1 MNVQYFTQLASQVAQ
16 LAAKEEVLAHRATN
30 PNDLYSPHGV
40 SILKQQ
46 LKTTRQQL
54 VVAKQNLLVML

>member
-1 MNVQYFTQLASQVAQ
+1 MNVQLFRQTADQIIHLTAREADLAHKVANAHGYFTPLAISA
-16 LAAKEEVLAHRATN
+16 
-30 PNDLYSPHGV
+30 
-40 SILKQQ
+40 IKQQ